1 MKKRLL
7 YTLLIFVLFLMPFLI
22 LSNHFINTVDEIN
35 LNNTLLRLD
44 ISMSSLSYQLSD
56 MLVQN
61 YDVLKDIRNKRYDK
75 EKIIEKLKEIKS
87 KSIIVKNLSLYNGK
101 NLEFSTDK
109 NTAPKNIDTALLE
122 NAKQLKIPIG
132 QVIYPKDAPPELLT
146 AEYLSDRLVV
156 SITDLGY
163 LNELLLKMSKKLHVN
178 LYLFDGDENI
188 IFDSN
193 YDYIFNY
200 NVKPHKEISELV
212 SALISKNIFSYKGV
226 TNINGKKSLVSI
238 YNVETTKWWIYSIID
253 YNKTVNNELRDWAKR
268 VVYSGIIL
276 IFVFSY
282 ISVLIM
288 EKFYIRKNL

>member
-7 YTLLIFVLFLMPFLI
+7 YTLLIFVLFIMPFLI

-35 LNNTLLRLD
+35 INNTLLRLD
-44 ISMSSLSYQLSD
+44 MSMSSLSYQLSD

-61 YDVLKDIRNKRYDK
+61 YDVLRDIRNKRYDK
-75 EKIIEKLKEIKS
+75 EKLIKKLKEIKDS
-87 KSIIVKNLSLYNGK
+87 SIIVKNISLYNGK

-122 NAKQLKIPIG
+122 NAKRLQLPIG

-146 AEYLSDRLVV
+146 AEYISDRLVV

-163 LNELLLKMSKKLHVN
+163 LNGLLLKMSKKLYVN

-200 NVKPHKEISELV
+200 NVKPHKEISELI
-212 SALISKNIFSYKGV
+212 STLISKNIFSYKGII
-226 TNINGKKSLVSI
+226 NINGKKSLVSI
-238 YNVETTKWWIYSIID
+238 YNVETTKWWIYGIMD
-253 YNKTVNNELRDWAKR
+253 YEKIVNNNLRDWAKR

-288 EKFYIRKNL
+288 EKFYIRKT